1 MGPLGMLLAL
11 PVAGPM
17 GALTWLARQIDNAA
31 RQEMLDP
38 ARIETALRALERRL
52 ENNEIDEAAFEA
64 EEERLLEELAEI
76 TRLREDAA
84 KPAWPDPDR
93 APSP

>member
-1 MGPLGMLLAL
+1 MGPLGTLLAL

-17 GALTWLARQIDNAA
+17 GALTWLARQIENAA

-52 ENNEIDEAAFEA
+52 DSGEIDDAAFEE

-76 TRLREDAA
+76 TRLRAEEAE
-84 KPAWPDPDR
+84 
-93 APSP
+93 

>member
-1 MGPLGMLLAL
+1 
-11 PVAGPM
+11 M
-17 GALTWLARQIDNAA
+17 GALTWLARQIENAA

-52 ENNEIDEAAFEA
+52 DSGEIDDAAFEE

-76 TRLREDAA
+76 TRLRAEEAE
-84 KPAWPDPDR
+84 
-93 APSP
+93 